1 MDEPHSKPM
10 LPPDS
15 TVVPIRDS
23 WGGAWIRIVL
33 VVLHVAMLAAAIA
46 LTPAGYFFELGYYVG
61 TVLLFGSIF
70 LWFLLYSLNTRRG
83 VLVFCALALTQAG
96 LIAFIGMRF
105 RTENRAVQKIMAE
118 AIQQRKEWETQ
129 MRPFSM
135 DPLFEMCSGKRQLSS
150 EELQELHTRARAAET
165 KLNDL
170 ESAEIHWVAEIEIR
184 VAAVSPGAARDFR
197 AGVDS
202 SQPESNKI
210 MKLTRDYFTEIEW
223 LTEFLIQ
230 RQRRYRVT
238 SQGLV
243 FDRAEDAKA
252 FNEKID
258 AVARLQEQLN
268 ECTRKAE
275 EALRQ
280 LPAAR

>member
-1 MDEPHSKPM
+1 
-10 LPPDS
+10 
-15 TVVPIRDS
+15 
-23 WGGAWIRIVL
+23 
-33 VVLHVAMLAAAIA
+33 
-46 LTPAGYFFELGYYVG
+46 
-61 TVLLFGSIF
+61 
-70 LWFLLYSLNTRRG
+70 
-83 VLVFCALALTQAG
+83 
-96 LIAFIGMRF
+96 
-105 RTENRAVQKIMAE
+105 
-118 AIQQRKEWETQ
+118 
-129 MRPFSM
+129 
-135 DPLFEMCSGKRQLSS
+135 
-150 EELQELHTRARAAET
+150 
-165 KLNDL
+165 
-170 ESAEIHWVAEIEIR
+170 
-184 VAAVSPGAARDFR
+184 
-197 AGVDS
+197 
-202 SQPESNKI
+202 

-280 LPAAR
+280 LSAAR